1 MTDHDLTPAHITNW
15 VAPVL
20 ETASLADLFTLYGH
34 ILDELE
40 HRDVV
45 RTRNQP
51 LGDYAEWLT
60 WQALA
65 GKQSTNK
72 SEKAYDLTANLG
84 AGLLGGTGPDAGGH
98 DGARIQVKS
107 RSVSPK
113 TRAGQLETSPF
124 HADGLDYLALVLH
137 EASDYAVRQAVLLPL
152 KTALTYARPA
162 SARRDDVLRLF
173 MSPRVMSDPTG
184 VDITE
189 SLRIVAA
196 RA

>member
-1 MTDHDLTPAHITNW
+1 MRPDPTRVATWVTPDLQ
-15 VAPVL
+15 
-20 ETASLADLFTLYGH
+20 TASLADLFTLYGH

-40 HRDVV
+40 DRGVV

-60 WQALA
+60 WRALI
-65 GKQSTNK
+65 GKQSSNK
-72 SEKAYDLTANLG
+72 AEKAYDVTADLSADLL
-84 AGLLGGTGPDAGGH
+84 AGRGPDAGRH

-113 TRAGQLETSPF
+113 PRAGQLQTSPF
-124 HADGLDYLALVLH
+124 HAEGFDYLALVLH
-137 EASDYAVRQAVLLPL
+137 EAADYAVRQASLLPL
-152 KTALTYARPA
+152 KTVLAYAKPA
-162 SARRDDVLRLF
+162 SARRDDVLRLS
-173 MSPRVMSDPTG
+173 MTPQVMSDPTG

-189 SLRIVAA
+189 QLRAVAA

>member
-1 MTDHDLTPAHITNW
+1 MAPDLK
-15 VAPVL
+15 
-20 ETASLADLFTLYGH
+20 TASLADLFTFYGH

-40 HRDVV
+40 EREVV

-72 SEKAYDLTANLG
+72 AEKAYDVTADLS
-84 AGLLGGTGPDAGGH
+84 ADLLAGTGPDSGGH

-113 TRAGQLETSPF
+113 PRAGQLQTSPF
-124 HADGLDYLALVLH
+124 HADGYDYLALVLH
-137 EASDYAVRQAVLLPL
+137 EASEYAVRQAVRLPL
-152 KTALTYARPA
+152 QTALAYAEPA
-162 SARRDDVLRLF
+162 SARR
-173 MSPRVMSDPTG
+173 T
-184 VDITE
+184 TYC
-189 SLRIVAA
+189 AC
-196 RA
+196 